1 MRVYMHTD
9 KDAYS
14 KDEAA
19 QRLGVG
25 YMTVHRLTKD
35 GTIRTVRAGAR
46 VLIPKTELERFLS
59 VNGQAAA

>member
-1 MRVYMHTD
+1 MQDERT

-25 YMTVHRLTKD
+25 YMTVHRLTKN
-35 GTIRTVRAGAR
+35 GSIRTVRAGAR
-46 VLIPKTELERFLS
+46 VLIPRSELERFLA
-59 VNGQAAA
+59 GQK

>member
-1 MRVYMHTD
+1 MQNLEA

-14 KDEAA
+14 KNEAA

-25 YMTVHRLTKD
+25 YMTIHRLTKN

-46 VLIPKTELERFLS
+46 ILIPRTELERFLTPDLE
-59 VNGQAAA
+59 AA

>member
-1 MRVYMHTD
+1 MHTD

-25 YMTVHRLTKD
+25 YMTVHRLTKN
-35 GTIRTVRAGAR
+35 GTIRIVRAGAR
-46 VLIPKTELERFLS
+46 VLIPRTELERFLS
-59 VNGQAAA
+59 VNDQAAA

>member
-1 MRVYMHTD
+1 MQDERT

-14 KDEAA
+14 KNEAA

-25 YMTVHRLTKD
+25 YMTVHRLTKN

-46 VLIPKTELERFLS
+46 ILIPRTELERFLTPPD
-59 VNGQAAA
+59 QRAA

>member
-1 MRVYMHTD
+1 MHTD

-25 YMTVHRLTKD
+25 YMTIHRLTKN
-35 GTIRTVRAGAR
+35 GSIRTVRAGAR
-46 VLIPKTELERFLS
+46 VLIPKSELERFLA
-59 VNGQAAA
+59 VNDQAAA

>member
-1 MRVYMHTD
+1 MQNPEL

-14 KDEAA
+14 KTEIA

-25 YMTVHRLTKD
+25 YMTIHRLTKN

-46 VLIPKTELERFLS
+46 ILIPRTELERFLA
-59 VNGQAAA
+59 VPELETAA

>member
-1 MRVYMHTD
+1 MHTD

-25 YMTVHRLTKD
+25 YMTVHRLTKN
-35 GTIRTVRAGAR
+35 GSIRTVRAGAR
-46 VLIPKTELERFLS
+46 VLIPRAELERFLTGDTTR
-59 VNGQAAA
+59 NAA

>member
-1 MRVYMHTD
+1 MQDERT

-46 VLIPKTELERFLS
+46 VLIPRTELERFLTPTD
-59 VNGQAAA
+59 QAAA